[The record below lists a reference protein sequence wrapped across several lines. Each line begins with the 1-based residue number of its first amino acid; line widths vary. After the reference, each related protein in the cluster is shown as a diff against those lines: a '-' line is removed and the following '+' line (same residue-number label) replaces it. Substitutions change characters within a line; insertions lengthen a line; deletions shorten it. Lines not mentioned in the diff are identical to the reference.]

1 MSSHTTIT
9 ALAFVAS
16 LGALGATG
24 CEPPFGPAGPVVA
37 SVGVDLAPVA
47 TVPPDIW
54 GYPRV
59 YYGNS
64 YVYLVN
70 GAWYRPTPRGWVV
83 FRREPVELAR
93 QRTRIYA
100 SPRRGVQRVPVYGY
114 PRPAPPVP
122 RRAPDEYGRQRTPNA
137 P

>member
-16 LGALGATG
+16 LGATG
-24 CEPPFGPAGPVVA
+24 CEATFTPAEPVVA
-37 SVGVDLAPVA
+37 SIGVDFAPVA

-70 GAWYRPTPRGWVV
+70 GAWYRPTTRGWVV

-100 SPRRGVQRVPVYGY
+100 SPRRPVPRTPAYGY
-114 PRPAPPVP
+114 PRPAP
-122 RRAPDEYGRQRTPNA
+122 RREPSEWGRQRTPNA